1 MVEHISADLL
11 NAQLDTIISTTC
23 KAKSTPKMYLNYADS
38 VKKNQK
44 PLTTYLMNA
53 PQQARFDILHN
64 QPIINTLNWNSEDI
78 IAFSHIPVIDEAMTF
93 E

>member
-23 KAKSTPKMYLNYADS
+23 KAKSTPKMYLNYADF

-44 PLTTYLMNA
+44 PLTTYSMNA
-53 PQQARFDILHN
+53 PAFNKLALTFYT
-64 QPIINTLNWNSEDI
+64 IN
-78 IAFSHIPVIDEAMTF
+78 P
-93 E
+93 

>member
-44 PLTTYLMNA
+44 PLTTYSMNA
-53 PQQARFDILHN
+53 LAFNKLALTFYT
-64 QPIINTLNWNSEDI
+64 IN
-78 IAFSHIPVIDEAMTF
+78 P
-93 E
+93 